1 MNLEQARREVKKL
14 HKIIS
19 QHNYQYYVL
28 DDPEISDTEYDK
40 LLKKLIEIEKDFPVL
55 ITSNSPTQRVG
66 ATPLAE
72 FKEVEH
78 VVPMLSLANAFDKDE
93 MIRFYERI
101 ARELNDKNLSFSG
114 ETKLDGLAVSIFYK
128 NSILETASTR
138 GDGFTGEDVTQNIR
152 TNSIKSYW

>member
-1 MNLEQARREVKKL
+1 MNLEQAIREVKKL
-14 HKIIS
+14 RKIIS

-28 DDPEISDTEYDK
+28 DDPEISDAEYDR
-40 LLKKLIEIEKDFPVL
+40 LLKKLIEIEKDFPNL

-66 ATPLAE
+66 ATPLPE

-93 MIRFYERI
+93 MVRFYERI
-101 ARELNDKNLSFSG
+101 VRELNDKNLSFSG

-138 GDGFTGEDVTQNIR
+138 GDGFIGEDVTQNIR
-152 TNSIKSYW
+152 TIL